1 MILWLL
7 IALTVGWSAGA
18 IFTRHKMIQSDREIY
33 RLGSE
38 AGWRAAERWHN
49 NPTGRRR

>member
-1 MILWLL
+1 MIFL
-7 IALTVGWSAGA
+7 ILFALIVGWSAGV
-18 IFTRHKMIQSDREIY
+18 IFTRRKMIETDREIY

-49 NPTGRRR
+49 NPTSRRP

>member
-1 MILWLL
+1 MILLML
-7 IALTVGWSAGA
+7 IAVAVGWSAGV
-18 IFTRHKMIQSDREIY
+18 IFTRRKIIDSDREIY

-49 NPTGRRR
+49 NPTDRRR

>member
-1 MILWLL
+1 MIPLVLFAL
-7 IALTVGWSAGA
+7 IVGWSAGV
-18 IFTRHKMIQSDREIY
+18 IFTRRKIIESDREIW

-49 NPTGRRR
+49 NPTARRR